1 MEVKTSELGQT
12 KAIILRHLECFK
24 IATFWHGS
32 IFAHGHFDIND
43 MMRKIFFL
51 KIRQCR
57 FIDGTTRTVPKP

>member
-43 MMRKIFFL
+43 MMRK
-51 KIRQCR
+51 K
-57 FIDGTTRTVPKP
+57 K